1 VCAVRS
7 CSVFLAEQS
16 TLSRAVYI
24 AAGGALYVQPAGLAV
39 NINVHTL
46 NNDGVF
52 NVSGLGGSAQLDV
65 AAMCVP
71 LPPHVRV

>member
-1 VCAVRS
+1 
-7 CSVFLAEQS
+7 
-16 TLSRAVYI
+16 
-24 AAGGALYVQPAGLAV
+24 V